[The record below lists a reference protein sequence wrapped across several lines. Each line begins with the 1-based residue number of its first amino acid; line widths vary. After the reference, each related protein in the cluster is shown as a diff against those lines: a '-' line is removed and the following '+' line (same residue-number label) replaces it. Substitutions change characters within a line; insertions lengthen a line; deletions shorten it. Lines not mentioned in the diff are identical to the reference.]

1 MRRAGGG
8 GPNSRRGDEDERAD
22 ERLKTSQFSTFRTA
36 MASGHL
42 PPRGTRDRL
51 HHPAQFSHALL
62 TRRARL

>member
-8 GPNSRRGDEDERAD
+8 GPNSGRGDEDERAD

-42 PPRGTRDRL
+42 PP
-51 HHPAQFSHALL
+51 PAE
-62 TRRARL
+62 RATGCIAPRNSAMPS